1 MAEKTFGNDYDH
13 NTTIR
18 FFRKWWKLLIWV
30 FFIAL
35 AATVVVS
42 LLITPRYKSTATLFP
57 TNSNRLSK
65 AIMDYHYSL
74 DFMDYGIERDCEY
87 CIQILSSES
96 MERDVCKRFNLM
108 EHYGISP
115 EDPHKM
121 FKLHEQYRGNVNVKR
136 TEYLGV
142 EVSVLDVDPQWAA
155 DMANY
160 IAANYDSVCH
170 RIHHDRAVNA
180 ADIMDGVCQ
189 KLGNEIVLLQDSLR
203 RHPEQSLGLT
213 QLINEKCKQL
223 ADLQTRAAQTE
234 VDMNENVSYKF
245 MLDQA
250 VAADKKAYPKRS
262 IIVLL
267 GTFGSVIMCILVLL
281 LLDASK
287 KEETPEPTEDKA

>member
-1 MAEKTFGNDYDH
+1 MADKSFGNDYDH

-18 FFRKWWKLLIWV
+18 FFRRWWKLLTGV
-30 FFIAL
+30 FIVALIAS
-35 AATVVVS
+35 VVVS
-42 LLITPRYKSTATLFP
+42 LLITPRFKSTATLFP

-87 CIQILSSES
+87 CIQILLSES

-108 EHYGISP
+108 EHYGINP
-115 EDPHKM
+115 DDPHKF

-160 IAANYDSVCH
+160 IATNYDTVCH
-170 RIHHDRAVNA
+170 RIHHDRAVDA
-180 ADIMDGVCQ
+180 ADIMSGVCK
-189 KLGNEIVLLQDSLR
+189 KLGQEIQLLQDSLKR
-203 RHPEQSLGLT
+203 NPQYALGLT
-213 QLINEKCKQL
+213 KLIDEKCAQL

-250 VAADKKAYPKRS
+250 VASDKKAYPKRS

-267 GTFGSVIMCILVLL
+267 GAFGTLVMCILVLL
-281 LLDASK
+281 LLDATK
-287 KEETPEPTEDKA
+287 KDEENNQA

>member
-1 MAEKTFGNDYDH
+1 MADKSFGNDYDH

-18 FFRKWWKLLIWV
+18 FFRRWWKLLTGV
-30 FFIAL
+30 FIVALIAS
-35 AATVVVS
+35 VVVS
-42 LLITPRYKSTATLFP
+42 LLITPRFKSTATLFP

-87 CIQILSSES
+87 CIQILLSES

-108 EHYGISP
+108 EHYGINP
-115 EDPHKM
+115 DDPHKF

-160 IAANYDSVCH
+160 IATNYDTVCH
-170 RIHHDRAVNA
+170 RIHHDRAVDA
-180 ADIMDGVCQ
+180 ADIMSGVCQ
-189 KLGNEIVLLQDSLR
+189 KLGQEIQLLQDSLK
-203 RHPEQSLGLT
+203 HNPQYALGLT
-213 QLINEKCKQL
+213 KLIDEKCAQL
-223 ADLQTRAAQTE
+223 ADLQTRAAQTQ

-250 VAADKKAYPKRS
+250 VASDKKAYPKRS

-267 GTFGSVIMCILVLL
+267 GAFGTLIMCILVLL
-281 LLDASK
+281 LLDATK
-287 KEETPEPTEDKA
+287 KDEENIQS

>member
-1 MAEKTFGNDYDH
+1 MADKSFGNDYDH

-18 FFRKWWKLLIWV
+18 FFRRWWKLLTGV
-30 FFIAL
+30 FIVALIAS
-35 AATVVVS
+35 VVVS
-42 LLITPRYKSTATLFP
+42 LLITPRFKSTATLFP

-87 CIQILSSES
+87 CIQILLSES

-108 EHYGISP
+108 EHYGINP
-115 EDPHKM
+115 DDPHKF

-155 DMANY
+155 DMANF
-160 IAANYDSVCH
+160 IATNYDTVCH
-170 RIHHDRAVNA
+170 RIHHDRAVDA
-180 ADIMDGVCQ
+180 ADIMSGVCQ
-189 KLGNEIVLLQDSLR
+189 KLGQEIQLLQDSLKR
-203 RHPEQSLGLT
+203 NPQYALGLT
-213 QLINEKCKQL
+213 KLIDEKCVQL
-223 ADLQTRAAQTE
+223 ADLQTRAAQTQ
-234 VDMNENVSYKF
+234 VDMDENVSYKF

-250 VAADKKAYPKRS
+250 VASDKKAYPKRS

-267 GTFGSVIMCILVLL
+267 GAFGTLIMCILVLL
-281 LLDASK
+281 LLDATK
-287 KEETPEPTEDKA
+287 KDEENNQA

>member
-1 MAEKTFGNDYDH
+1 MTDKNFGNGYDH
-13 NTTIR
+13 NATIR
-18 FFRKWWKLLIWV
+18 FFKKWWKLLTWV
-30 FFIAL
+30 FVLAIA
-35 AATVVVS
+35 ASVVVS

-96 MERDVCKRFNLM
+96 MERDVCAHFNLM

-115 EDPHKM
+115 DDPHKM

-136 TEYLGV
+136 TEFLGV
-142 EVSVLDVDPQWAA
+142 EVGVLDVDPEWAA
-155 DMANY
+155 NIANF
-160 IAANYDSVCH
+160 IASNYDTVCH
-170 RIHHDRAVNA
+170 RIHHDRACDA
-180 ADIMDGVCQ
+180 ANIMDSVCQ
-189 KLGNEIVLLQDSLR
+189 RMGLEIQLLQDSLR
-203 RHPEQSLGLT
+203 RNPQYQLGLT
-213 QLINEKCKQL
+213 QLINEKCAQL
-223 ADLQTRAAQTE
+223 ADLQTRAAQTQ

-250 VAADKKAYPKRS
+250 VPADKKAYPKRS

-267 GTFGSVIMCILVLL
+267 GAFGSLVMCIMVLL
-281 LLDASK
+281 LMDALK
-287 KEETPEPTEDKA
+287 KDEE

>member
-1 MAEKTFGNDYDH
+1 MADKSFGNDYDH

-18 FFRKWWKLLIWV
+18 FFRRWWKLLTGV
-30 FFIAL
+30 FIVALIAS
-35 AATVVVS
+35 VVVS
-42 LLITPRYKSTATLFP
+42 LLITPRFKSTATLFP

-87 CIQILSSES
+87 CIQILLSES

-108 EHYGISP
+108 EHYGINP
-115 EDPHKM
+115 DDPHKF

-160 IAANYDSVCH
+160 IATNYDTVCH
-170 RIHHDRAVNA
+170 RIHHDRAVDA
-180 ADIMDGVCQ
+180 ADIMSGVCQ
-189 KLGNEIVLLQDSLR
+189 KLGQEIQLLQDSLKR
-203 RHPEQSLGLT
+203 NPQYALGLT
-213 QLINEKCKQL
+213 KLIDEKCVQL

-250 VAADKKAYPKRS
+250 VASDKKAYPKRS

-267 GTFGSVIMCILVLL
+267 GAFGTLVMCILVLL
-281 LLDASK
+281 LLDATK
-287 KEETPEPTEDKA
+287 KDEENKQA

>member
-1 MAEKTFGNDYDH
+1 MADKSFGNDYDH

-18 FFRKWWKLLIWV
+18 FFRRWWKLLTGV
-30 FFIAL
+30 FIVALIAS
-35 AATVVVS
+35 VVVS
-42 LLITPRYKSTATLFP
+42 LLITPRFKSTATLFP

-87 CIQILSSES
+87 CIQILLSES

-108 EHYGISP
+108 EHYGINP
-115 EDPHKM
+115 DDPHKF

-155 DMANY
+155 DMANF
-160 IAANYDSVCH
+160 IATNYDTVCH
-170 RIHHDRAVNA
+170 RIHHDRAVDA
-180 ADIMDGVCQ
+180 ADIMSGVCQ
-189 KLGNEIVLLQDSLR
+189 KLGQEIQLLQDSLKR
-203 RHPEQSLGLT
+203 NPQYALGLT
-213 QLINEKCKQL
+213 ELIDEKCAQL

-250 VAADKKAYPKRS
+250 VASDKKAYPKRS

-267 GTFGSVIMCILVLL
+267 GAFGTLIMCILVLL
-281 LLDASK
+281 LLDATK
-287 KEETPEPTEDKA
+287 KDEENKQA

>member
-1 MAEKTFGNDYDH
+1 MADKSFGNDYDH

-18 FFRKWWKLLIWV
+18 FFRRWWKLLTGV
-30 FFIAL
+30 FIVALIAS
-35 AATVVVS
+35 VVVS
-42 LLITPRYKSTATLFP
+42 LLITPRFKSTATLFP

-87 CIQILSSES
+87 CIQILLSES

-108 EHYGISP
+108 EHYGINP
-115 EDPHKM
+115 DDPHKF

-155 DMANY
+155 DMANF
-160 IAANYDSVCH
+160 IATNYDTVCH
-170 RIHHDRAVNA
+170 RIHHDRAVDA
-180 ADIMDGVCQ
+180 ADIMSGVCQ
-189 KLGNEIVLLQDSLR
+189 KLGQEIQLLQDSLKR
-203 RHPEQSLGLT
+203 NPQYALGLT
-213 QLINEKCKQL
+213 KLIDEKCAQL

-250 VAADKKAYPKRS
+250 VASDKKAYPKRS

-267 GTFGSVIMCILVLL
+267 GAFGTLVMCILVLL
-281 LLDASK
+281 LLDATK
-287 KEETPEPTEDKA
+287 KDEENKQA

>member
-1 MAEKTFGNDYDH
+1 MTDKNFGNGYDH
-13 NTTIR
+13 NATIR
-18 FFRKWWKLLIWV
+18 FFKKWWKLLTWV
-30 FFIAL
+30 FVLAIA
-35 AATVVVS
+35 ASVVVS

-96 MERDVCKRFNLM
+96 MERDVCSHFNLM

-115 EDPHKM
+115 DDPHKM

-136 TEYLGV
+136 TEFLGV
-142 EVSVLDVDPQWAA
+142 EVGVLDVDPEWAA
-155 DMANY
+155 NIANF
-160 IAANYDSVCH
+160 IASNYDTVCH
-170 RIHHDRAVNA
+170 RIHHDRACDA
-180 ADIMDGVCQ
+180 ANIMDSVCQ
-189 KLGNEIVLLQDSLR
+189 RMGLEIQLLQDSLR
-203 RHPEQSLGLT
+203 RNPQYQLGLT
-213 QLINEKCKQL
+213 QLINEKCAQL
-223 ADLQTRAAQTE
+223 ADLQTRAAQTQ

-250 VAADKKAYPKRS
+250 VPADKKAYPKRS

-267 GTFGSVIMCILVLL
+267 GAFGSLVMCIMVLL
-281 LLDASK
+281 LMDALK
-287 KEETPEPTEDKA
+287 KDEE

>member
-1 MAEKTFGNDYDH
+1 MADKSFGNDYDH

-18 FFRKWWKLLIWV
+18 FFRRWWKLLTGV
-30 FFIAL
+30 FIVALIAS
-35 AATVVVS
+35 VVVS
-42 LLITPRYKSTATLFP
+42 LLITPRFKSTATLFP

-87 CIQILSSES
+87 CIQILLSES

-108 EHYGISP
+108 EHYGINP
-115 EDPHKM
+115 EDPHKF

-160 IAANYDSVCH
+160 IATNYDSVCH
-170 RIHHDRAVNA
+170 RIHHDRAVDA
-180 ADIMDGVCQ
+180 ADIMSGVCQ
-189 KLGNEIVLLQDSLR
+189 KLGQEIQLLQDSLKR
-203 RHPEQSLGLT
+203 NPQYALGLT
-213 QLINEKCKQL
+213 KLIDEKCAQL

-250 VAADKKAYPKRS
+250 VASDKKAYPKRS

-267 GTFGSVIMCILVLL
+267 GAFGTLIMCILVLL
-281 LLDASK
+281 LLDATK
-287 KEETPEPTEDKA
+287 KDEENNQA